1 MIYLISVAESP
12 MLIDR
17 SCSDDDI
24 ECPSATKAR
33 NVDDIDSGVDFL
45 AVPEYASEIFKY
57 LKDAE
62 VSKDFY
68 PRAQLQQVKAFKLFQ
83 TKSNEQMLFFLEKMS
98 EAKQSSA
105 TWALLCIVFFR
116 YLT

>member
-1 MIYLISVAESP
+1 

-83 TKSNEQMLFFLEKMS
+83 TKSNEQMFFFLEKMS

-105 TWALLCIVFFR
+105 TWAFFLCVCALHCFFCFF
-116 YLT
+116 LDT